1 MYLDRGGDIVK
12 EWMKAILVA
21 AATAL
26 ILMYGID
33 FLETYFRAM
42 TWVQQD
48 IINYHEEVMKKMTG
62 GK

>member
-1 MYLDRGGDIVK
+1 MRDWI
-12 EWMKAILVA
+12 KAALAA
-21 AATAL
+21 AATAWL
-26 ILMYGID
+26 LMYGID